1 MNPFERLRQAI
12 DKVDITYVTP
22 ESKEEQADTGMD
34 FEQQSKKVVGSAQ
47 IQEMWSEKQ
56 KMYIQ
61 KINELSSKLESA
73 EKTNKRWEIEHEALM
88 KEICRMEKNN

>member
-34 FEQQSKKVVGSAQ
+34 FEQ
-47 IQEMWSEKQ
+47 
-56 KMYIQ
+56 
-61 KINELSSKLESA
+61 
-73 EKTNKRWEIEHEALM
+73 
-88 KEICRMEKNN
+88 